1 MNNSE
6 AFVILTNRKRA
17 VIALVHSVVFLLIAL
32 RSVLFPSTLTP
43 IWLHQNDKKAALLI
57 LLIYVIVSSILI
69 QLTRISVAAREKLYF
84 LFCSTSA
91 SVGMIRNV
99 VGDPVP
105 HLGSLVRV
113 AMLMCAVATGIL
125 ILRSHPSSLAART
138 A

>member
-6 AFVILTNRKRA
+6 AFVILTSRKRA